1 MNSSANNLS
10 SFLLP
15 GFKEEFHD
23 PYSEDFYINMGPQH
37 PSTHGALRLQI
48 RLDGESVIEIVPHFG
63 YIHRGL
69 EKQAESQNYV
79 QYIHLSDRQDYL
91 TAIQNNLGVCLALE
105 KGMGIGVPERGEY
118 IRVMM
123 AELGRIASHLVFYG
137 CFGGDLGGQTPLIY
151 GFKEREMIH
160 DIFDQETGS
169 RLTTNFFRPGGSR
182 FDVTDAFIPRVR
194 AFLEHLK
201 PTMDDYERL
210 LSTNLIVLERSR
222 GVGVLS
228 KEDALA
234 FGCSGPVA
242 RASGVRYDVRKN
254 DPYSIYDTFDF
265 DVPVRSEGDCYA
277 RYLVRIEEIHQ
288 SMKIL
293 EQCMARFPEGG
304 PYHSKEKPV
313 RLPAGSYYAASETAK
328 GLYATYIVATGGD
341 KPYRIHTRG
350 PSFANLAALNTIAK
364 GQKVADIVTIM
375 ATLDPVIPE
384 IDR

>member
-1 MNSSANNLS
+1 MEELFN
-10 SFLLP
+10 LP
-15 GFKEEFHD
+15 GFKEVFKDPNSEEF
-23 PYSEDFYINMGPQH
+23 IVNMGPQH
-37 PSTHGALRLQI
+37 PSTHGALRLQL
-48 RLDGESVIEIVPHFG
+48 RLDGENIIEVVPHLG

-69 EKQAESQNYV
+69 EKQAESQNYL

-105 KGMGIGVPERGEY
+105 KGMQIGVPERGEY

-160 DIFDQETGS
+160 DIFDEQTGS

-182 FDVTDAFIPRVR
+182 YDVTDTFIPRVKD
-194 AFLEHLK
+194 FLEKLK
-201 PTMDDYERL
+201 PAMEDYERL
-210 LSTNLIVLERSR
+210 LSTNLVVLERTQ
-222 GVGVLS
+222 GIGVLS
-228 KEDALA
+228 KKDALA

-242 RASGVRYDVRKN
+242 RASGVNYDVRKN
-254 DPYSIYDTFDF
+254 DPYGIYDTFDF
-265 DVPVRSEGDCYA
+265 QVPIRTEGDCYA
-277 RYLVRIEEIHQ
+277 RYQVRIAEIHE

-293 EQCMARFPEGG
+293 EQCISRFPDG
-304 PYHSKEKPV
+304 PWRSKEKPV

-328 GLYATYIVATGGD
+328 GLYATYVVATSGD

-350 PSFANLAALNTIAK
+350 PSFANLSALNTMVK
-364 GQKVADIVTIM
+364 GHKVADLVAVM

>member
-1 MNSSANNLS
+1 MEELFN
-10 SFLLP
+10 LP
-15 GFKEEFHD
+15 GFKEVFKDPNSEEF
-23 PYSEDFYINMGPQH
+23 IVNMGPQH
-37 PSTHGALRLQI
+37 PSTHGALRLQL
-48 RLDGESVIEIVPHFG
+48 RLDGENIIEVVPHLG

-69 EKQAESQNYV
+69 EKQAESQNYL

-105 KGMGIGVPERGEY
+105 KGLQIGVPERGEY

-160 DIFDQETGS
+160 DIFDEQTGS

-182 FDVTDAFIPRVR
+182 YDVTDTFIPRVKD
-194 AFLEHLK
+194 FLEKLK
-201 PTMDDYERL
+201 PAMEDYERL
-210 LSTNLIVLERSR
+210 LSTNLVVLERTQ
-222 GVGVLS
+222 GIGVLS
-228 KEDALA
+228 KKDALA

-242 RASGVRYDVRKN
+242 RASGVNYDVRKN
-254 DPYSIYDTFDF
+254 DPYGIYDTFDF
-265 DVPVRSEGDCYA
+265 QVPIRTEGDCYA
-277 RYLVRIEEIHQ
+277 RYQVRIAEIHE

-293 EQCMARFPEGG
+293 EQCISRFPDG
-304 PYHSKEKPV
+304 PWRSKEKPV

-328 GLYATYIVATGGD
+328 GLYATYVVATSGD

-350 PSFANLAALNTIAK
+350 PSFANLSALNTMVK
-364 GQKVADIVTIM
+364 GHKVADLVAVM